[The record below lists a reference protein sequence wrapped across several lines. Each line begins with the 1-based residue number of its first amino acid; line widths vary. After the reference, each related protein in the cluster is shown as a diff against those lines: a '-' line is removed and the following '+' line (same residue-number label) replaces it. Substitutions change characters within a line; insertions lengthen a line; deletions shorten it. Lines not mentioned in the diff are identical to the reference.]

1 MFAIF
6 SRKKNRKHYFRQS
19 SQNSKRKSFK
29 ETPEEKQ
36 LESFR
41 KYRDSVVWY
50 LLQLE
55 RDIDRN
61 DLSTYWKLIDSIM
74 DLSPKSALTILKNRY
89 GYRVRKLHPNEK
101 KKNTSK
107 ELYRLENNSKHGG
120 YRDVCA
126 NTLLRKTVDLLQGDV
141 KRLI

>member
-6 SRKKNRKHYFRQS
+6 SQKKNRKHCFCQS
-19 SQNSKRKSFK
+19 SQNSKRQSFK

-41 KYRDSVVWY
+41 KYRDSVLWR
-50 LLQLE
+50 LLQSE
-55 RDIDRN
+55 RDIDKN
-61 DLSTYWKLIDSIM
+61 DLFTYWKLIDSIM
-74 DLSPKSALTILKNRY
+74 DLSPKSAIVILKNRY
-89 GYRVRKLHPNEK
+89 GYRVRKLRPNEK

-120 YRDVCA
+120 YRDICA
-126 NTLLRKTVDLLQGDV
+126 NTLLKKTVDLLQNDV
-141 KRLI
+141 KRLV